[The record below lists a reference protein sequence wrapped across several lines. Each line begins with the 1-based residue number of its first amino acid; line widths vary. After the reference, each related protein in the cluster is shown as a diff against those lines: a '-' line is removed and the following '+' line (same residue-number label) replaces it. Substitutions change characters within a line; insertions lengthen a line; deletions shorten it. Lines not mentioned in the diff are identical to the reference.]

1 VTEQERIDLAA
12 LTPAESLRVT
22 AAVAAAHLV
31 CFPTD
36 TVYGVGGV
44 LDPVVGDAIQAAK
57 GRAAGKPLQVIFP
70 TREVLLA
77 GIPAAGRLRDA
88 FYRLLPGPVTLVI
101 PYPQGFAYP
110 PPGEVTHVTSSVLG
124 LRRRERVAQT
134 LGVRVP
140 RWPVGARLL
149 ATLPYPL
156 IASSANPSGVAGEAR
171 SLDRVD
177 AGVLAACDLLL
188 DGGPTGG
195 RASTVLDLSRYEEG
209 GGWQIMREGE
219 WGESEITELLTRR
232 REDLPTP

>member
-1 VTEQERIDLAA
+1 VTEQQRIDLAS
-12 LTPAESLRVT
+12 LVPVDSLRVT
-22 AAVAAAHLV
+22 SAVAAARLV

-44 LDPVVGDAIQAAK
+44 LDPVVGDAIRAAK

-77 GIPAAGRLRDA
+77 DIPAAGRLRDA

-101 PYPQGFAYP
+101 PYPEDFAYP
-110 PPGEVTHVTSSVLG
+110 PPGEVTHATSSVFKS
-124 LRRRERVAQT
+124 RRRARVVQT

-140 RWPVGARLL
+140 RWPAGARLL

-156 IASSANPSGVAGEAR
+156 LASSANPSGGVAEAG
-171 SLDRVD
+171 SLDQVD

-188 DGGPTGG
+188 DGGPTRG

-209 GGWQIMREGE
+209 GGWQIMRAGE
-219 WGESEITELLTRR
+219 WDEPQIAEMLTRR
-232 REDLPTP
+232 REDLPIP